1 VLSVRPEGRVDIL
14 FTLSLCSKVC
24 LVRSTACRDRR
35 GLSPLSGRP
44 KPTDQRSRRITLL
57 SFQRPRRLPRPRK
70 KASGHTRGPS
80 VPFLY
85 GRIGLGS
92 DGLQCRLKTFLRS
105 LFEAAREW

>member
-1 VLSVRPEGRVDIL
+1 VSRSEDRGDIL
-14 FTLSLCSKVC
+14 FTLSLCSKVRPIE
-24 LVRSTACRDRR
+24 LGRR
-35 GLSPLSGRP
+35 GLRPLSSRA
-44 KPTDQRSRRITLL
+44 KRSRRITLL

-85 GRIGLGS
+85 GPIGFGP

-105 LFEAAREW
+105 LAEAAGEW